1 MTLIVL
7 SGFIF
12 SLMIPFIYRYTQ
24 KLTGW
29 IVVIYSLLLMLYFGS
44 FVGAVSSGD
53 VFNVHHSWV
62 PSLNISFSF
71 LLDGLSLLF
80 SILITGVGA
89 LVFAYANSYL
99 PDDNKKPR
107 FYLYILIFM
116 SSMLG
121 LVLSE
126 NLLTM
131 FVFWELTSISSYML
145 IGFYHEREASRKS
158 ALQAL
163 LITAGGGLALLAG
176 ILIIGQVS
184 GTYSINQ
191 LLGQSDLIRS
201 SPLYMTILILVLIG
215 AFTKSA
221 QFPFHF
227 WLPGAME
234 APAPVSAYLHS
245 ATMVTAG
252 VYLLARLN
260 PFLGGTDEWH
270 YIITIVGAVTMIIGA
285 IISLYQSDLKR
296 MLAYST
302 VSALGTMMLLLG
314 IDTALSIKAAMVFL
328 LVHSL
333 YKGSLFLVAG
343 SIDHETGIRDVNSI
357 GGLYKSMPVTAIAA
371 CLAALSMAGLPP
383 LFGFIAKELVYEAKL
398 QVPDI
403 GTIIAII
410 GILSNIILLA
420 VAGMLSIQVFF
431 GPKKETPKEP
441 REAPVSMV
449 LGPIVLSVLGLI
461 IGLFPDSLAKPLVAA
476 AVSAVRAEDT
486 TIKLALWHGINPIL
500 MLGLLTIFGG
510 VVAYLTRER
519 IKRILQIIPSNLRAD
534 SAYNLSIKGLNKLAR
549 TQTKVIQSGYL
560 SYYVMIV
567 VITIIGLVG
576 GSFFYQSGITLN
588 FPNPEI
594 TVYEVLIILAIIVG
608 VGVSIFSSSRLV
620 AIVGLG
626 VVGFGITIIFILF
639 GAPDLAI
646 TQFAIETLTVIL
658 FVLAIYKLPKFLPLS
673 VDSAKYRDAVV
684 ALFFGAV
691 ISVLLMNVISVPMV
705 SDLKT
710 YFGDNSLSLGKGLNV
725 VNVILVDFRALDTLG
740 EVIVL
745 SVAAIGI
752 YSLLK
757 LRMEK

>member
-1 MTLIVL
+1 MTSIVL
-7 SGFIF
+7 AGFIF
-12 SLMIPFIYRYTQ
+12 SLLIPLIYRYT
-24 KLTGW
+24 KRLTGW
-29 IVVIYSLLLMLYFGS
+29 IVTVYALSVMLYFVS
-44 FVGAVSSGD
+44 FIGQISSGE
-53 VFNVHHSWV
+53 VFYFYHNWV

-71 LLDGLSLLF
+71 MLDGLSLLF
-80 SILITGVGA
+80 SILITAIGA

-99 PDDNKKPR
+99 PENDKKPR

-116 SSMLG
+116 SSMIG

-131 FVFWELTSISSYML
+131 FIFWELTSISSYML
-145 IGFYHEREASRKS
+145 IGFYHERDASRKS

-191 LLGQSDLIRS
+191 LLVQSDLIRS

-270 YIITIVGAVTMIIGA
+270 YIITITGAVTMIIGA

-314 IDTALSIKAAMVFL
+314 IDTAVSIKAAMVFL

-343 SIDHETGIRDVNSI
+343 TIDHETGIRDVNSI
-357 GGLYKSMPVTAIAA
+357 GGLFKAMPLTAIAA

-403 GTIIAII
+403 GTLIAII
-410 GILSNIILLA
+410 GILSNILLIA
-420 VAGMLSIQVFF
+420 VAGILSIQMFF
-431 GPKKETPKEP
+431 GSKKQTPKDP
-441 REAPVSMV
+441 HEAPISMV

-461 IGLFPDSLAKPLVAA
+461 VGLFPDSLAKPLISA
-476 AVSAVRAEDT
+476 AVSAVRAEQT

-500 MLGLLTIFGG
+500 MLGLLTLVGG
-510 VVAYLTRER
+510 VIAYLAREK
-519 IKRILQIIPSNLRAD
+519 IKKTLQYIPINLRAD
-534 SAYNLSIKGLNKLAR
+534 HLYDLSLLGLNKLAR
-549 TQTKVIQSGYL
+549 AQTKVIQSGYL

-567 VITIIGLVG
+567 ILTVIGLVG
-576 GSFFYQSGITLN
+576 GSFFYKSGSTFN
-588 FPNPEI
+588 FTNLEI
-594 TVYEVLIILAIIVG
+594 TVYEIMVIVAIVLG
-608 VGVSIFSSSRLV
+608 VGISIFSSSRLM
-620 AIVGLG
+620 AIVGLC

-673 VDSAKYRDAVV
+673 VDSVKYKDAIV
-684 ALFFGAV
+684 ALFFGGT
-691 ISVLLMNVISVPMV
+691 ITVLLLNVISVPMA

>member
-1 MTLIVL
+1 MTSIFLA
-7 SGFIF
+7 GFIF
-12 SLMIPFIYRYTQ
+12 SLLIPLIYRYT
-24 KLTGW
+24 KRLTGW
-29 IVVIYSLLLMLYFGS
+29 IVTVYALSVMLYFVS
-44 FVGAVSSGD
+44 FIRQISSGE
-53 VFNVHHSWV
+53 VFYFYHNWV

-71 LLDGLSLLF
+71 MLDGLSLLF
-80 SILITGVGA
+80 SILITAIGA

-99 PDDNKKPR
+99 PENDKKPR

-116 SSMLG
+116 SSMIG

-131 FVFWELTSISSYML
+131 FIFWELTSISSYML
-145 IGFYHEREASRKS
+145 IGFYHERDASRKS

-191 LLGQSDLIRS
+191 LLVQSDLIRS

-270 YIITIVGAVTMIIGA
+270 YIITITGAVTMIIGA

-343 SIDHETGIRDVNSI
+343 TIDHETGIRDVNSI
-357 GGLYKSMPVTAIAA
+357 GGLFKAMPLTAIAA

-403 GTIIAII
+403 GTLIAII
-410 GILSNIILLA
+410 GILSNILLIA
-420 VAGMLSIQVFF
+420 VAGILSIQMFF
-431 GPKKETPKEP
+431 GSKKQTPKDP
-441 REAPVSMV
+441 HEAPISMV

-461 IGLFPDSLAKPLVAA
+461 VGLFPDSLAKPLISA
-476 AVSAVRAEDT
+476 AVSAVRAEQT
-486 TIKLALWHGINPIL
+486 TIKLALWHGINQIL
-500 MLGLLTIFGG
+500 MLGLLTLVGG
-510 VVAYLTRER
+510 VIAYLAREK
-519 IKRILQIIPSNLRAD
+519 IKKTLQYIPINLRAD
-534 SAYNLSIKGLNKLAR
+534 HLYDLSLLGLNKLAR
-549 TQTKVIQSGYL
+549 AQTKVIQSGYL

-567 VITIIGLVG
+567 ILTVIGLVG
-576 GSFFYQSGITLN
+576 GSFFYKSGSTFN
-588 FPNPEI
+588 FTNLEI
-594 TVYEVLIILAIIVG
+594 TVYEIMVIVAIVLG
-608 VGVSIFSSSRLV
+608 VGISIFSSSRLM
-620 AIVGLG
+620 AIVGLC

-673 VDSAKYRDAVV
+673 VDSVKYKDAIV
-684 ALFFGAV
+684 ALFFGGT
-691 ISVLLMNVISVPMV
+691 ITVLLLNVISVPMA

-745 SVAAIGI
+745 SVAATGI

>member
-1 MTLIVL
+1 
-7 SGFIF
+7 
-12 SLMIPFIYRYTQ
+12 
-24 KLTGW
+24 
-29 IVVIYSLLLMLYFGS
+29 
-44 FVGAVSSGD
+44 
-53 VFNVHHSWV
+53 
-62 PSLNISFSF
+62 
-71 LLDGLSLLF
+71 
-80 SILITGVGA
+80 
-89 LVFAYANSYL
+89 
-99 PDDNKKPR
+99 
-107 FYLYILIFM
+107 
-116 SSMLG
+116 
-121 LVLSE
+121 
-126 NLLTM
+126 
-131 FVFWELTSISSYML
+131 ML
-145 IGFYHEREASRKS
+145 IGFYNEREASRKS

-176 ILIIGQVS
+176 ILIIGEVS
-184 GTYSINQ
+184 GTYGINE
-191 LLGQSDLIRS
+191 LLGQSEILRS
-201 SPLYMTILILVLIG
+201 SPLYLTILILVLIG

-260 PFLGGTDEWH
+260 PFLGGTNEWH
-270 YIITIVGAVTMIIGA
+270 YIITITGAVTMLIGA

-314 IDTALSIKAAMVFL
+314 LDTVLSIKAAMVFL
-328 LVHSL
+328 IVHSL

-343 SIDHETGIRDVNSI
+343 SIDHETGIRNVNSI
-357 GGLYKSMPVTAIAA
+357 GGLFKAMPLTAIAA

-398 QVPDI
+398 QTPDI
-403 GTIIAII
+403 GTAIAII
-410 GILSNIILLA
+410 GILSNIVLVA
-420 VAGMLSIQVFF
+420 VAGILSIQLFF
-431 GPKKETPKEP
+431 GSRKETPKKP
-441 REAPVSMV
+441 HEAPISML
-449 LGPIVLSVLGLI
+449 LGPIVLSICGLI
-461 IGLFPDSLAKPLVAA
+461 IGLFPDSLAKPLLSA
-476 AVSAVRAEDT
+476 AVIAVRAEQT

-500 MLGLLTIFGG
+500 ILSLLTIFGG
-510 VVAYLTRER
+510 VILYLARER
-519 IKRILQIIPSNLRAD
+519 IKKILGHIPNNLRAD
-534 SAYNLSIKGLNKLAR
+534 YVYNLSLTGLNKLAR
-549 TQTKVIQSGYL
+549 AQTKVIQSGYL

-567 VITIIGLVG
+567 IITVIGLVG
-576 GSFFYQSGITLN
+576 GTFFYKSGNPFN
-588 FPNPEI
+588 FMSPQIAVHEI
-594 TVYEVLIILAIIVG
+594 MVVLAIILG
-608 VGVSIFSSSRLV
+608 TAISIFSSSRLT

-658 FVLAIYKLPKFLPLS
+658 FVLVIYKLPKFLPLS
-673 VDSAKYRDAVV
+673 VDSVKYRDAAVSI
-684 ALFFGAV
+684 LFGGL
-691 ISVLLMNVISVPMV
+691 ISVLLLNVTSEPMV

-740 EVIVL
+740 EAIVL
-745 SVAAIGI
+745 AIAAIGI

>member
-7 SGFIF
+7 FGFIF
-12 SLMIPFIYRYTQ
+12 SLIIPFIYRYTKQ
-24 KLTGW
+24 LTGW
-29 IVVIYSLLLMLYFGS
+29 IVAIYTFSLMLYFGS
-44 FVGAVSSGD
+44 FIGAVSSGE
-53 VFNVHHSWV
+53 VINVHHSWI

-99 PDDNKKPR
+99 PDNKEKPR

-131 FVFWELTSISSYML
+131 FVFWELTSISSYLL

-176 ILIIGQVS
+176 ILIIGEVS
-184 GTYSINQ
+184 GTYGINE
-191 LLGQSDLIRS
+191 LLGQSEILRS
-201 SPLYMTILILVLIG
+201 SPLYLTILILVLIG

-270 YIITIVGAVTMIIGA
+270 YNITITGAVTMLIGA

-314 IDTALSIKAAMVFL
+314 LDTVLSIKAAMVFL

-343 SIDHETGIRDVNSI
+343 SIDHETGIRNVNSI
-357 GGLYKSMPVTAIAA
+357 GGLFKAMPLTAIAA

-398 QVPDI
+398 QTPDI
-403 GTIIAII
+403 GTAIAII
-410 GILSNIILLA
+410 GILSNILLVA
-420 VAGMLSIQVFF
+420 VAGILSIQLFF
-431 GPKKETPKEP
+431 GSRKETPKKP
-441 REAPVSMV
+441 HEAPISML
-449 LGPIVLSVLGLI
+449 LGPIVLSICGLI
-461 IGLFPDSLAKPLVAA
+461 IGLFPDSLAKPLLSA
-476 AVSAVRAEDT
+476 AVSAVRAEQT

-500 MLGLLTIFGG
+500 ILSLVTILGG
-510 VVAYLTRER
+510 VILYLVRER
-519 IKRILQIIPSNLRAD
+519 IKKILGHIPINLSSD
-534 SAYNLSIKGLNKLAR
+534 YVYNLSLTGLNKLAR
-549 TQTKVIQSGYL
+549 AQTKVIQSGYL

-567 VITIIGLVG
+567 IITVIGLVG
-576 GSFFYQSGITLN
+576 GTFFYKSSNPFN
-588 FPNPEI
+588 FTSPQI
-594 TVYEVLIILAIIVG
+594 AVYEIMVVLAIILG
-608 VGVSIFSSSRLV
+608 TAISIFSSSRLT

-658 FVLAIYKLPKFLPLS
+658 FVLVIYKLPKFLPLS
-673 VDSAKYRDAVV
+673 VDSVKYRDAVV
-684 ALFFGAV
+684 SILFGGL
-691 ISVLLMNVISVPMV
+691 ITVLLLNVTSEPMV

-740 EVIVL
+740 EAIVL
-745 SVAAIGI
+745 AIAAIGI

>member
-12 SLMIPFIYRYTQ
+12 SLMIPFIYRYTK

-29 IVVIYSLLLMLYFGS
+29 IVAIYSLFLMLYFGS

-80 SILITGVGA
+80 SILITGVGT

-107 FYLYILIFM
+107 FYLYILVFM

-176 ILIIGQVS
+176 ILIMGEVS
-184 GTYSINQ
+184 GTYSINV
-191 LLGQSDLIRS
+191 LLNQSDIIRS
-201 SPLYMTILILVLIG
+201 NPLYLTILILVLIG

-260 PFLGGTDEWH
+260 PFLGGTAEWH
-270 YIITIVGAVTMIIGA
+270 YILTTIGALTMLIGA
-285 IISLYQSDLKR
+285 IVSLYQSDLKR

-302 VSALGTMMLLLG
+302 VSALGTMVLLLG
-314 IDTALSIKAAMVFL
+314 LDTELSIKAAMVFL

-343 SIDHETGIRDVNSI
+343 SIDHETGIRNVNSI
-357 GGLYKSMPVTAIAA
+357 GGLFKAMPITAIAA

-398 QVPDI
+398 QTPDI
-403 GTIIAII
+403 GTIVAII
-410 GILSNIILLA
+410 GILSNIVLVA
-420 VAGMLSIQVFF
+420 VAGILSIQIFF
-431 GPKKETPKEP
+431 GPKKETPKKP
-441 REAPVSMV
+441 HEAPISMI
-449 LGPIVLSVLGLI
+449 LGPIVLSICGLI
-461 IGLFPDSLAKPLVAA
+461 IGLFPDSLAKPLVSA
-476 AVSAVRAEDT
+476 AVSAVRAEQT

-500 MLGLLTIFGG
+500 MLGVLTIIGG
-510 VVAYLTRER
+510 VIVYLARKR
-519 IKRILQIIPSNLRAD
+519 VIKILQYIPSNLRAD
-534 SAYNLSIKGLNKLAR
+534 YLYNLSLSGLNKLAR

-567 VITIIGLVG
+567 IVTVIALVG
-576 GSFFYQSGITLN
+576 GIFFYKSGNSINITN
-588 FPNPEI
+588 TEI
-594 TVYEVLIILAIIVG
+594 ALHEIMIVLAIIIG
-608 VGVSIFSSSRLV
+608 IGISIFTSSRLT

-673 VDSAKYRDAVV
+673 VDSVKYRDAVV
-684 ALFFGAV
+684 SILFGGL
-691 ISVLLMNVISVPMV
+691 ITVLLLNVISVPMV

-740 EVIVL
+740 EAIVL
-745 SVAAIGI
+745 AVASLGI

-757 LRMEK
+757 LRIEK

>member
-12 SLMIPFIYRYTQ
+12 SLMIPLIYRYTKQ
-24 KLTGW
+24 LTGW
-29 IVVIYSLLLMLYFGS
+29 LVVVYTLSLTLYFGS
-44 FVGAVSSGD
+44 FIGIVSSGE
-53 VFNVHHSWV
+53 VINYSHSWV
-62 PSLNISFSF
+62 PSLNINFSF
-71 LLDGLSLLF
+71 LVDGLSLVF
-80 SILITGVGA
+80 SLLITGVGA

-99 PDDNKKPR
+99 PNDDKKPR
-107 FYLYILIFM
+107 FYLFILIFM

-145 IGFYHEREASRKS
+145 IGHYHEKDAARKS

-176 ILIIGQVS
+176 IILIGQVS
-184 GTYSINQ
+184 DTYGINE
-191 LLGQSDLIRS
+191 LLNNSDIIRS
-201 SPLYMTILILVLIG
+201 SSFYMPILILVLIG

-252 VYLLARLN
+252 IFLLARLN

-270 YIITIVGAVTMIIGA
+270 YIVTTIGAITMLIGA

-314 IDTALSIKAAMVFL
+314 IDTVLSVKAMLVLL

-333 YKGSLFLVAG
+333 YKGSLFLIAG
-343 SIDHETGIRDVNSI
+343 SIESATGDRNVNSI
-357 GGLYKSMPVTAIAA
+357 GGLFKAMPITGVAA

-398 QVPDI
+398 QTPDI

-410 GILSNIILLA
+410 GILSNILLIA
-420 VAGMLSIQVFF
+420 VAGILSLQIFF
-431 GPKKETPKEP
+431 GSKKETPKKP
-441 REAPVSMV
+441 HEAPLPMI
-449 LGPIVLSVLGLI
+449 LGPIVLSVSGLI
-461 IGLFPDSLAKPLVAA
+461 IGLFPNLLAKPVVEA
-476 AVSAVRAEDT
+476 AVSAVRAEET
-486 TIKLALWHGINPIL
+486 TIKLALWHGINPVL
-500 MLGLLTIFGG
+500 VLGLITIFGG
-510 VVAYLTRER
+510 VVAYLSRNR
-519 IKRILQIIPSNLRAD
+519 IRKLLELIPSNLRAD
-534 SAYNLSIKGLNKLAR
+534 SVYNLSLTGLNALAR
-549 TQTKVIQSGYL
+549 TQTKIIQSGYL

-588 FPNPEI
+588 FVPPQI
-594 TVYEVLIILAIIVG
+594 TVYEIMIILAIIVG
-608 VGVSIFSSSRLV
+608 VGVSIFSSSRLM

-684 ALFFGAV
+684 ALLFGGV
-691 ISVLLMNVISVPMV
+691 ITVLLLNVISVPMV